1 MFSYNLMDL
10 KENSD
15 LDIHI
20 TTVAVE
26 QNVKNYGWSC
36 KLHVCFLAVL
46 VTYSVHSA
54 SKTLIFKVSQM
65 TIFVAV
71 SVLEESWCWENSSL
85 EFEVLEADVT
95 NLQFVQSGFILK
107 CILSH
112 DITLVSAVDLNKSQC
127 CI

>member
-1 MFSYNLMDL
+1 MIVQIACVLPCCACNL
-10 KENSD
+10 
-15 LDIHI
+15 
-20 TTVAVE
+20 
-26 QNVKNYGWSC
+26 
-36 KLHVCFLAVL
+36 
-46 VTYSVHSA
+46 HSA

-127 CI
+127 RI